1 MVEWR
6 LNEAGKHVRKL
17 IGFSLAA
24 LLFAVAAAPA
34 FAADA
39 ALAEDFERAERY
51 YGTKD
56 YLSAL
61 RLYRDVLER
70 DPGGPFA
77 AASGLRVGMCNFA
90 LGEYAAAA
98 AALEKFEEGFATS
111 PYLDDATFLAAQ
123 AYFRMGEYHRSF
135 ERLLAVVS
143 FGKNCRYYKR
153 AIRGIGNLA
162 DEALTAEQLRKRLED
177 YRHSAEAA
185 DVLFKLA
192 KHEIKRGD
200 YEKAVVLLDVVS
212 EQYADLDVGR
222 DAGELLASVRE
233 KLGRAPL
240 TVGVLLPLSG
250 DCEVYGKEM
259 RAAIEMAVAENNRA
273 HPGEPVTLAYED
285 TCGTEDGAVEA
296 ARRLIYTSRAIA
308 LIGPALTTNVRAV
321 AELCHTNQVPALEP
335 AATDGNVSRLNGY
348 IYATGL
354 THQVET
360 ANMADFAVDELGLRR
375 FAILYPANTY
385 GADLRDAF
393 TEAATRAGG
402 EVAGSVEYPLIDMTL
417 EPDKREINYFS
428 YTKQLK
434 WLRADAIY
442 FPGHYNE
449 VVRILPQLT
458 FSDVSAYVLGTNG
471 WNENRVIST
480 GGKYVEGAYFTAGLY
495 ADSADPRV
503 RAFVSNYRRATA
515 EFPDY
520 IAAAAYDATHILCS
534 ALYPQARDG
543 AEIKSRLD
551 AVVDYPGITG
561 ATTLRGPD
569 GMLAK
574 KVPILTV
581 HEREVVEA
589 PR

>member
-1 MVEWR
+1 MIEWR
-6 LNEAGKHVRKL
+6 LNEAGNHVRKV
-17 IGFSLAA
+17 IGISLAA
-24 LLFAVAAAPA
+24 LVVAAASA
-34 FAADA
+34 VAADA
-39 ALAEDFERAERY
+39 AVAEDFARAEHY
-51 YGTKD
+51 YGSKD

-61 RLYRDVLER
+61 RQYRDVLER
-70 DPGGPFA
+70 EPGGPFA
-77 AASGLRVGMCNFA
+77 AACGLRVGMCNFA

-98 AALEKFEEGFATS
+98 LAFEKFEEGFGAS

-135 ERLLAVVS
+135 EHLLAVVS
-143 FGKNCRYYKR
+143 FGKDCRYYKR

-162 DEALTAEQLRKRLED
+162 DEALTAQQLRKRLED
-177 YRHSAEAA
+177 YRRSPEAA
-185 DVLFKLA
+185 DVLIKLA

-200 YEKAVVLLDVVS
+200 YEKAVVLLDVVAA
-212 EQYADLDVGR
+212 QYADRGEGR
-222 DAGELLASVRE
+222 EAAKLLAGVRD

-250 DCEVYGKEM
+250 DCEVYGKAM
-259 RAAIEMAVAENNRA
+259 RAGIEMAVAENNLARPA
-273 HPGEPVTLAYED
+273 EPVTLVFED

-308 LIGPALTTNVRAV
+308 IIGPALTAEVRAA
-321 AELCHTNQVPALEP
+321 AELCHANQVPALEP

-348 IYATGL
+348 VFASGL

-360 ANMADFAVDELGLRR
+360 ANMADFAVNQLRLKR

-393 TEAATRAGG
+393 TEAVSRAGG
-402 EVAGSVEYPLIDMTL
+402 EVAGSVEYPLIDMNL
-417 EPDKREINYFS
+417 KPEKREINYFS

-434 WLRADAIY
+434 WLRADAVY
-442 FPGHYNE
+442 LPGHYDE
-449 VVRILPQLT
+449 IIRILPQLT
-458 FSDVSAYVLGTNG
+458 FSDVSAYILGANG
-471 WNENRVIST
+471 WNENRVISM

-495 ADSADPRV
+495 ADSPDPKV
-503 RAFVSNYRRATA
+503 RAFVANYRRLTA

-520 IAAAAYDATHILCS
+520 IAASAYDAANILCS
-534 ALYPQARDG
+534 VLYPQARDG
-543 AEIKSRLD
+543 AEIKRRLD
-551 AVVDYPGITG
+551 AVVDYRGITG
-561 ATTLRGPD
+561 ATTLRGAE
-569 GMLAK
+569 GMLEK